1 MKSPITKKIK
11 LSLTAALFGLCLT
24 TSIFAGLHG
33 NSHAFGKTLAAWNDI
48 YERSAFGGLAIPI
61 DRDGNA
67 VVPPHV
73 VLMPLPDAPGDGT
86 PGHIDVNLN
95 AGQAFVLPLWV
106 LLGTDYTDGTPPDPL
121 VDVSVFQ
128 TLDITFQIDGVT
140 MIDNTNVLNSYSAFF
155 FNPAIPISNFPP
167 VNSIIWF
174 EGIGVV
180 HHPLSVGTH
189 TFKLD
194 AVNTQPAFGGFS
206 AYHNTWTVTVLPR
219 EIAARNLGTNA
230 NGPTCAIP
238 KFWRS

>member
-1 MKSPITKKIK
+1 MKSRITKMIR
-11 LSLTAALFGLCLT
+11 LSLMAALFGLCLT
-24 TSIFAGLHG
+24 APISAGIHG
-33 NSHAFGKTLAAWNDI
+33 NSHAFGKTLAAWNEI
-48 YERSAFGGLAIPI
+48 YERWAFGGLAIPI
-61 DRDGNA
+61 DGNGNA

-86 PGHIDVNLN
+86 PGHIDVTLN
-95 AGQAFVLPLWV
+95 AGQGFVLPLWV

-140 MIDNTNVLNSYSAFF
+140 VIDNTNVLNFYSAFF
-155 FNPAIPISNFPP
+155 FSPPIPITNFPP

-206 AYHNTWTVTVLPR
+206 EYHNTWTVTVQPR
-219 EIAARNLGTNA
+219 
-230 NGPTCAIP
+230 
-238 KFWRS
+238 K